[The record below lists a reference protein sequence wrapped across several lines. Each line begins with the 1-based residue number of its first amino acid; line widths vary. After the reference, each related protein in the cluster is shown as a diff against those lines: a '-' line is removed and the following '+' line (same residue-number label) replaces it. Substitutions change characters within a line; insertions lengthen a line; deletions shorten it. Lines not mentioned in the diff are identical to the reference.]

1 MAVLLGGRGIVVAL
15 AQVLTSPLIH
25 SAEDRFDVEH
35 RSAVDR
41 FEVADFDRVLLH
53 VFDHDGV
60 QSYRVGTVGRPC
72 REHAFGAPI
81 HVAAW
86 VYGEDVAA
94 PLVQPGQH
102 DLSAVIPPSQPA
114 EVDKSDRSIYGP
126 LYAARRPGEPDPWH

>member
-102 DLSAVIPPSQPA
+102 EHL
-114 EVDKSDRSIYGP
+114 
-126 LYAARRPGEPDPWH
+126 LARPQVPGCFAKLGSEDNTC